1 MTKHLIVGAGP
12 VGTATARLLAERGEE
27 AAVVT
32 RSGTAAL
39 PAGVRA
45 VRLDATDA
53 DALSE
58 LAAGA
63 AVLYNCA
70 NPAYHRWT
78 TDWPPLAAALL
89 TAAER
94 SGAVLATV
102 GNLYGYGAVDAPMT
116 ERTPL
121 NPNSVKG
128 QVRTRMWLDALALHE
143 AGRIRAT
150 EVRSADYVG
159 PGAQSHLGDRVVPRL
174 LAGKGVQVLGSPDSA
189 HSWTYTEDV
198 ARLLVAAGGE
208 ERAWGRPWH
217 VPSNAPRT
225 QREAVGDLARVA
237 GVDPVKVARIPGAVL
252 TVLGWTN
259 PVIREVRETAYQLE
273 RPFIIDAGAAEQA
286 FALAPTP
293 WDEVL
298 AATVASF
305 RPGRG

>member
-27 AAVVT
+27 TIVVT

-53 DALSE
+53 GALSG
-58 LAAGA
+58 LADGA

-102 GNLYGYGAVDAPMT
+102 SNLYGYGAVDAPMT
-116 ERTPL
+116 ESTAL

-128 QVRTRMWLDALALHE
+128 QVRVRMWLDALALHG

-174 LAGKGVQVLGSPDSA
+174 LAGKGVQVLGSPDTV

-198 ARLLVAAGGE
+198 ARLLVAVGGD

-237 GVDPVKVARIPGAVL
+237 GVDPVKVSRIPGAVL

-273 RPFIIDAGAAEQA
+273 QPFIIDAGAAEQA

-293 WDEVL
+293 WDDVL

>member
-1 MTKHLIVGAGP
+1 MSKHVIVGAGP
-12 VGTATARLLAERGEE
+12 VGTATARLLAARGEE
-27 AAVVT
+27 AVVVT

-53 DALSE
+53 TALSE
-58 LAAGA
+58 LATGA
-63 AVLYNCA
+63 AALYNCA
-70 NPAYHRWT
+70 NPAYHRWV

-102 GNLYGYGAVDAPMT
+102 GNLYGYGEVDAPMT
-116 ERTPL
+116 ESTPL
-121 NPNSVKG
+121 NPSSVKG
-128 QVRTRMWLDALALHE
+128 RVRAQMWLDALALHD

-150 EVRSADYVG
+150 EVRGSDYVG
-159 PGAQSHLGDRVVPRL
+159 PGSQSHLGDRVVPRL
-174 LAGKGVQVLGSPDSA
+174 LAGKGVQVLGSPDTP

-198 ARLLVAAGGE
+198 ARLLVAVGASE
-208 ERAWGRPWH
+208 QAWGRPWH

-237 GVDPVKVARIPGAVL
+237 DVDPVKVSRIPGAVL

-259 PVIREVRETAYQLE
+259 PVVREVREMAYQFD
-273 RPFIIDAGAAEQA
+273 RPFILDSTAAQQT
-286 FALAPTP
+286 FGLAPTP
-293 WDEVL
+293 WADVL

-305 RPGRG
+305 RPERG